1 MRGGAGGRAAGGAAA
16 HAAAVDAAPPPL
28 LVLAALALAAAAASA
43 APPAYAQAAAGG
55 EGEGPSES
63 DLVIIFAASI
73 AAVAGIAL
81 YVSREAIARKRT
93 DYDRGAYDSQRDR
106 DYEKYHSGW
115 GDESAAGRGAE
126 IGDGGEDGSDGDG
139 GDGEDEFRPG
149 RPAAGARCPD
159 YYEVL
164 GLERTAAAGEVKRR
178 YRELAKRVHP
188 DRAGEEDGDGAGRR
202 MALINEAY
210 DVLSDPGRRKRY
222 DLWLGRGGGGNSGGS
237 RRG

>member
-16 HAAAVDAAPPPL
+16 APPRL
-28 LVLAALALAAAAASA
+28 LLILAALALAAAAAA
-43 APPAYAQAAAGG
+43 AAPPPAYAQDAAGG
-55 EGEGPSES
+55 DGEGPSES

-115 GDESAAGRGAE
+115 GDESAAGGGADM
-126 IGDGGEDGSDGDG
+126 GDGGGDG
-139 GDGEDEFRPG
+139 GEDEFRPG
-149 RPAAGARCPD
+149 RPAAGARGPD

-164 GLERTAAAGEVKRR
+164 GLERTAGAGEVKRR

-210 DVLSDPGRRKRY
+210 DILSDPGRRKRY
-222 DLWLGRGGGGNSGGS
+222 DIWLGRGGGSGSSDSG
-237 RRG
+237 

>member
-16 HAAAVDAAPPPL
+16 RAAAVAVAPPPL
-28 LVLAALALAAAAASA
+28 LILAALALAAAAASAAA

-126 IGDGGEDGSDGDG
+126 IGNDGGDGDG
-139 GDGEDEFRPG
+139 DGDGDGGEDEFRPG
-149 RPAAGARCPD
+149 RPAAGARGPD

-188 DRAGEEDGDGAGRR
+188 DRAGEEGGDGAGRR

-222 DLWLGRGGGGNSGGS
+222 DLWLGRGVGSG
-237 RRG
+237 